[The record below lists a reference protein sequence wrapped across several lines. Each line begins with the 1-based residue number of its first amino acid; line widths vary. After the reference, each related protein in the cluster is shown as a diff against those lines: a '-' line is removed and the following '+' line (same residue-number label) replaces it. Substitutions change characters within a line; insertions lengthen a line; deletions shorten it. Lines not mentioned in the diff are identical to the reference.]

1 MSSVNID
8 LNVIE
13 KLLYKYP
20 NNIVGIKDS
29 SGDIDNMLKM
39 IKIFN
44 DFSVFSGSDS
54 LAYKVVK
61 NGGAGAITAASNI
74 SGQLLSFIVNNC
86 KDESSVPNLIEYQKL
101 QEEIRSTVF
110 YHQPITSLKAF
121 MSIKED
127 NPEWNRVL
135 PPLVTLQDPSNN
147 KTIINLLEFT
157 KKMDILLSNS

>member
-1 MSSVNID
+1 M
-8 LNVIE
+8 
-13 KLLYKYP
+13 
-20 NNIVGIKDS
+20 
-29 SGDIDNMLKM
+29 
-39 IKIFN
+39 
-44 DFSVFSGSDS
+44 
-54 LAYKVVK
+54 
-61 NGGAGAITAASNI
+61 
-74 SGQLLSFIVNNC
+74 
-86 KDESSVPNLIEYQKL
+86 IEYQKL

-147 KTIINLLEFT
+147 KTIISLLEFT